1 MKTITRNISALLL
14 TSAAVMP
21 LQALAGNATVS
32 ITPEFKQAVQAY
44 DIVQNFSDGMA
55 AVCRGGNWGY
65 IDATGREV
73 IPCQFSKAFDLDVER
88 ADYGF
93 FRDNGYI
100 RNFSEGLV
108 AVAKETSGAKA
119 NYDRQ
124 LKWGFMDRTGK
135 LVIDYQYDNVYDFSE
150 GLAYVMSEN
159 FTGFIDATGKQV
171 INTTGRYQPA
181 NDGQGC
187 HFSQGRAC
195 MMLASDDGDVK
206 YGFIDR
212 TGNVAIAFN
221 YADARNFSEG
231 VAMVAVEDTLLQD
244 ASNATYPFRYQMV
257 DTTGATVISLP
268 FGTKPDNFAD
278 GLASVTTDG
287 LTYGFIDH
295 SGNQVIATKYFT
307 ADVDMTKSM
316 KPFSEGYTIAGIEQ
330 ANPATDN
337 GKKKKKDDDE
347 PAEQPTIIATFH
359 LVGHNGQQQSAIVSG
374 PVSNGVALTAD
385 GGKYGF
391 AKADGTIAI
400 PCRYDYTQ
408 PCVNGEVLPD
418 TYHFTSEGV
427 AAVRLNGK
435 WGYVDLQGHDT
446 FGN

>member
-1 MKTITRNISALLL
+1 MKIFTHCTAALTLALLAG
-14 TSAAVMP
+14 SPA
-21 LQALAGNATVS
+21 ALADNTTVS
-32 ITPEFKQAVQAY
+32 ITPEFKAAVQRY

-65 IDATGREV
+65 IDTKGNEV
-73 IPCQFSKAFDLDVER
+73 IPCQFSSTFDLDNER

-124 LKWGFMDRTGK
+124 LKWGFMNREGK
-135 LVIDYQYDNVYDFSE
+135 LVVDYLYDNVYDFSE
-150 GLAYVMSEN
+150 GLAYVMSDSFN
-159 FTGFIDATGKQV
+159 GFIDATGRQV
-171 INTTGRYQPA
+171 INTTGRFQPA

-187 HFSQGRAC
+187 SFSQGRAC

-212 TGNVAIAFN
+212 KGNVAIAFT

-231 VAMVAVEDTLLQD
+231 LAMVAIEDTLLQD
-244 ASNATYPFRYQMV
+244 NSEATYPFRYQMI
-257 DTTGATVISLP
+257 DTTGAAAINLK
-268 FGTKPDNFAD
+268 FGTKPGRFAD
-278 GLASVTTDG
+278 GLASTTTDG
-287 LTYGFIDH
+287 LSYGFINH
-295 SGNQVIATKYFT
+295 NGEQVIEPKYFT
-307 ADVDMTKSM
+307 ADVDMTKSIV
-316 KPFSEGYTIAGIEQ
+316 PFSEGYTIAGIEQ
-330 ANPATDN
+330 TATANGD
-337 GKKKKKDDDE
+337 KKKKGDDDE
-347 PAEQPTIIATFH
+347 LQFTSIATFH
-359 LVGHNGQQQSAIVSG
+359 LVGHDGTALPVVVCG
-374 PVSNGVALTAD
+374 PVSNGVALHAD

-391 AKADGTIAI
+391 VKPDGTTVI
-400 PCRYDYTQ
+400 PYRYDYTA

-435 WGYVDLQGHDT
+435 WGYVDLNGNDT